1 MFLLALACSDY
12 NLNPEVDNTE
22 PWDSAGYD
30 DVCDKLA
37 SSGEEVQVLGECV
50 VEPTI
55 GGWTP
60 TLEWANDSV
69 GDAYATPVV
78 GNLDN
83 DPQAEIVVNNAVGVT
98 YVLDGITGE
107 IQWTGGSLGAEPMTS
122 AIGDLDGD
130 GRADVVSSGVGGTIA
145 FRGDGTTMWSGQA
158 AGGSATPQC
167 GAVGIHDLDGDGLPE
182 VVLGSTILDGTTGAL
197 RGQGGYGSGA
207 GHAWAAPMGVAADID
222 LDGILEVVVGNA
234 LYKPDGTAIWA
245 NGQSDGFVAVGNFD
259 DDPKGEIVV
268 AYTGTL
274 RLQDD
279 DGSVIWNKP
288 GLTGSTIGPPTI
300 ADFDGDGEPEIGV
313 AGNGVY
319 MVVEGSDGSVRWGN
333 STQDYSSGFTG
344 SAVFDFEGDGVAEV
358 VYADENDVWVYNG
371 VNGEVKLQESR
382 HSSATCSEFPSVA
395 DVDDDGHAEIIYT
408 SSAYSGSERGVRVI
422 GDANDSWQSARP
434 VWNQHAYAITMV
446 DDDGTIPTSPDPT
459 WENHNTFRSGDV
471 LAGLQGELPDLSI
484 TMDVCEL
491 HCEDNEIVVWV
502 QIANH
507 GASDV
512 TTPFPVE
519 LAAVTADG
527 HETLATFL
535 VEETVPSGWSLDEI
549 ELRAD
554 LTGLD
559 VYALVAKVDGGDD
572 ELGVIAECDEWNDQ
586 AAHNEAVCQ

>member
-1 MFLLALACSDY
+1 MLLLTLACSDY
-12 NLNPEVDNTE
+12 NLNPETDGTM
-22 PWDSAGYD
+22 PYDSAYD

-37 SSGEEVQVLGECV
+37 DPGEEVELLGDCV
-50 VEPTI
+50 IEPTV

-60 TLEWANDSV
+60 TMEWTQTQV
-69 GDAYATPVV
+69 GDTYTTPVV

-83 DPQAEIVVNNAVGVT
+83 DPQAEIVVANVSGVT

-107 IQWTGGSLGAEPMTS
+107 IQWSGGSLGSEPMTS
-122 AIGDLDGD
+122 AIGDIDGD
-130 GRADVVSSGVGGTIA
+130 GRADVVSSGSGGTIA
-145 FRGDGTTMWSGQA
+145 WRGDGTQMWSAQA
-158 AGGSATPQC
+158 AGGSHTPQC
-167 GAVGIHDLDGDGLPE
+167 GAVGIHDLDADGKAE
-182 VVLGSTILDGTTGAL
+182 VILGSTILNGADGTL
-197 RGQGGYGSGA
+197 RGQGAYGSGA
-207 GHAWAAPMGVAADID
+207 GHSWAAPMGVAADID

-234 LYKPDGTAIWA
+234 LYKPDGTAIWT
-245 NGQSDGFVAVGNFD
+245 NGQSDGFVAVANFD
-259 DDPKGEIVV
+259 DDPYGEIVV
-268 AYTGTL
+268 ASTGTL

-279 DGSVIWNKP
+279 DGSVIWTKP
-288 GLTGSTIGPPTI
+288 GLTGSTIGPPTV

-319 MVVEGSDGSVRWGN
+319 MVVEGADGSVRWGN

-382 HSSATCSEFPSVA
+382 HSSATCSEYPAVA

-408 SSAYSGSERGVRVI
+408 SGAYSGSERGVSVI
-422 GDANDSWQSARP
+422 GDADDSWQSARP
-434 VWNQHAYAITMV
+434 VWNQHGYAITMV
-446 DDDGTIPTSPDPT
+446 EDDATIPSAPDVT
-459 WENHNTFRSGDV
+459 WDKHNTFRSGDV
-471 LAGLQGELPDLSI
+471 LAGLQGELPDLAI
-484 TMDVCEL
+484 AMDVCEL
-491 HCEDNEIVVWV
+491 HCDDGEIVVWV

-512 TTPFPVE
+512 TTSFPVE

-527 HETLATFL
+527 HVTLAT
-535 VEETVPSGWSLDEI
+535 VMVDETVPSGRSLDEI

-554 LTGLD
+554 ITGVD

-586 AAHNEAVCQ
+586 AVHTEEICQ